1 MQNRTLLIGN
11 DGFDVLNESSVE
23 KQAFESPESR
33 QKLPILKDE
42 VLKRLKELDE
52 IDEKLDAKVEDRI
65 HRIQS

>member
-1 MQNRTLLIGN
+1 MIGN
-11 DGFDVLNESSVE
+11 DGFDVFNEPSVE
-23 KQAFESPESR
+23 KQPFESPENL

-52 IDEKLDAKVEDRI
+52 IDEKLDPKIEDRI

>member
-1 MQNRTLLIGN
+1 MQKRTILIGN
-11 DGFDVLNESSVE
+11 DGFDVFNESTVE
-23 KQAFESPESR
+23 KQPFESPESL

-52 IDEKLDAKVEDRI
+52 IDEKLDVKVEDRI

>member
-1 MQNRTLLIGN
+1 MQKRTILIGN
-11 DGFDVLNESSVE
+11 DGFDVFNESSVE
-23 KQAFESPESR
+23 KQAFESPESL